1 MKTVSFQLQL
11 MFARGKVSTS
21 DSDCTV
27 EENVLPWEDGR
38 RNSASFQQIFC
49 NRKSKACRRRR
60 QLGSDLSVCAVRA
73 LPYTFAAAASFPHSA
88 APAHTRGSEA
98 GGRQRER
105 AVLSKRQTFLSTPQR
120 HILMHSEPLA
130 VGRRRTALR
139 SLKSILQAGREGG
152 VAIATFGRFRG
163 ARS

>member
-11 MFARGKVSTS
+11 IFARGQVSMS
-21 DSDCTV
+21 DSDYTV
-27 EENVLPWEDGR
+27 EENVLPSEDGR
-38 RNSASFQQIFC
+38 RNSAPFLQIFC

-88 APAHTRGSEA
+88 ALPHIHEGARRA
-98 GGRQRER
+98 GDRER

-152 VAIATFGRFRG
+152 VTIATFGRFRG
-163 ARS
+163 SRS